1 VIEAI
6 GIYLLEYF
14 LNNRKD
20 IKHDFKKFMQI
31 RHNHVLYHNIIGSL
45 PVSILT
51 KLGLSILEGFDLI
64 RVDGREADNT
74 FEIAL
79 ISKTEEKVII
89 VNDVFLN
96 SRPATQILL
105 WRTVDPKYKGLTAG
119 LAEKI
124 FFEYI
129 IETYDIIM
137 SDNIQ
142 TEQGMFFWQTR
153 LLQAIDKGLFTYY
166 YDYHNGNLF
175 RLNRQT
181 LEEKNEEIWGEEE
194 THQYQ
199 LAVIS
204 KFSIF

>member
-1 VIEAI
+1 MPQL
-6 GIYLLEYF
+6 YL
-14 LNNRKD
+14 NRKD

-31 RHNHVLYHNIIGSL
+31 RHNHDLYHKLMDKL
-45 PVSILT
+45 PVSILA

-64 RVDGREADNT
+64 RVDEREADNT

-79 ISKTEEKVII
+79 ISKTEQKVIYYNKVII
-89 VNDVFLN
+89 VNDVVLN
-96 SRPATQILL
+96 SRPATQVLL

-153 LLQAIDKGLFTYY
+153 LLQAIDKGLFTYL
-166 YDYHNGNLF
+166 YDYINGNLF
-175 RLNRQT
+175 KLNRQT

-194 THQYQ
+194 NYQYQ

-204 KFSIF
+204 KLPA